1 MDFLKSIALPQS
13 ADHIELLHYLLII
26 LLFIF
31 IIFIS
36 MIFSGTWLSLH
47 FKKKERIELDNNY
60 KKIAKDLIELVT
72 VNKNVGL
79 IFGLMPLLTVIII
92 FSQLLQA
99 SDSSGIVYLIVSF
112 ILLTIS
118 LNYIYDFMHSFKYL
132 VDVDLN
138 AGKIGLTFLFFA
150 LWFFVTGMTSAV
162 FYSDW
167 QSSGLIG
174 DLFSWRVLIRLIY
187 FTIVSFTIT
196 GGALLFGIFYLDD
209 GKRNDDEEYGKF
221 VRSTSIR
228 ITFISAILI
237 PFFMLIN
244 LFLMPEN
251 SLSGAVFSFIVIG
264 LVSLFLGYNFLYM
277 IFARF
282 QSKYTALLF
291 FTLLFMVL
299 SVIISDQSVMSNST
313 KVQSATLANQY
324 DEMLKELKGLGG
336 PAELNGEEIYNIR
349 CVSCHRF
356 DVKLVGPPHN
366 KVVPKYFGKEAELIA
381 FIRNPVKVD
390 PAYPPMPNPGL
401 KPAEAKAVAE
411 YLLKTVESEK

>member
-1 MDFLKSIALPQS
+1 MDFLKIIALPQS
-13 ADHIELLHYLLII
+13 AEHIQLLHYLLII

-31 IIFIS
+31 ITFIS
-36 MIFSGTWLSLH
+36 MIFSGTWLTIY
-47 FKKKERIELDNNY
+47 FKKKERIELDNNF
-60 KKIAKDLIELVT
+60 KKLAKDLIELVT

-99 SDSSGIVYLIVSF
+99 SDSSGLIYLGVSF

-118 LNYIYDFMHSFKYL
+118 LNYIYDFMHSFRYM

-138 AGKIGLTFLFFA
+138 AGKVGLTFLFFA
-150 LWFFVTGMTSAV
+150 LWFFVTGLTSAV

-167 QSSGLIG
+167 QSSGLFG
-174 DLFSWRVLIRLIY
+174 DLFSWRVLVRLI
-187 FTIVSFTIT
+187 FFFIASFTIT

-221 VRSTSIR
+221 VRSIALR
-228 ITFISAILI
+228 ITFISAIFI

-244 LFLMPEN
+244 LFMMPEN
-251 SLSGAVFSFIVIG
+251 SLSAAVFSFIVIG
-264 LVSLFLGYNFLYM
+264 LLTLFISYNFLYM

-291 FTLLFMVL
+291 FTILFMVL

-324 DEMLKELKGLGG
+324 EEMLMELKGLSG

-349 CVSCHRF
+349 CVSCHKF

-366 KVVPKYFGKEAELIA
+366 KVVPKYFGKEEELIA

-390 PAYPPMPNPGL
+390 PEYPPMPNPGL
-401 KPAEAKAVAE
+401 KPAEAKAVAD
-411 YLLKTVESEK
+411 YLLENVKSNQ

>member
-1 MDFLKSIALPQS
+1 MDFLKIIALPQS
-13 ADHIELLHYLLII
+13 AEHIQLLHYLLII

-31 IIFIS
+31 ITFIS
-36 MIFSGTWLSLH
+36 MIFSGTWLTIY
-47 FKKKERIELDNNY
+47 FKKKERIELDNNF
-60 KKIAKDLIELVT
+60 KKLAKDLIELVT

-99 SDSSGIVYLIVSF
+99 SDSSGLIYLGVSF

-118 LNYIYDFMHSFKYL
+118 LNYIYDFMHSFRYM

-138 AGKIGLTFLFFA
+138 AGKVGLTFLFFA
-150 LWFFVTGMTSAV
+150 LWFFVTGLTSAV

-167 QSSGLIG
+167 QSSGLFG
-174 DLFSWRVLIRLIY
+174 DLFSWRVLVRLI
-187 FTIVSFTIT
+187 FFFIASFTIT

-221 VRSTSIR
+221 VRSIALR
-228 ITFISAILI
+228 ITFISAIFI

-244 LFLMPEN
+244 LFMMPEN
-251 SLSGAVFSFIVIG
+251 SLSAAVFSFIVIG
-264 LVSLFLGYNFLYM
+264 LLTLFISYNFLYM

-282 QSKYTALLF
+282 ESKYTALLF

-324 DEMLKELKGLGG
+324 EEMLMELKGLGG
-336 PAELNGEEIYNIR
+336 PAKLNGEEIYNIR
-349 CVSCHRF
+349 CVSCHKF

-390 PAYPPMPNPGL
+390 PEYPPMPNPGL
-401 KPAEAKAVAE
+401 KPAEAKAVAD
-411 YLLKTVESEK
+411 YLLEKVKSNQ